1 MWCNHK
7 FSARNKAAKRVGWG
21 FGTKF
26 EIDVCVCVCVGG
38 WVGEGAGAG
47 FCSMAVFSDS
57 TLDLT
62 SLKNFIIAKFIP
74 FY

>member
-26 EIDVCVCVCVGG
+26 EIDVCVCVCVWVGG
-38 WVGEGAGAG
+38 WGGEGAG

>member
-1 MWCNHK
+1 MC
-7 FSARNKAAKRVGWG
+7 
-21 FGTKF
+21 
-26 EIDVCVCVCVGG
+26 VCVCVCVWVGG
-38 WVGEGAGAG
+38 WGGGGGAG

>member
-7 FSARNKAAKRVGWG
+7 FSARNKPAKRVGWG

-26 EIDVCVCVCVGG
+26 EIDVCVCVCV
-38 WVGEGAGAG
+38 WVGGEGAG

>member
-1 MWCNHK
+1 MC
-7 FSARNKAAKRVGWG
+7 GC
-21 FGTKF
+21 
-26 EIDVCVCVCVGG
+26 VCVCVCGWGG
-38 WVGEGAGAG
+38 GGEGAG

>member
-1 MWCNHK
+1 MC
-7 FSARNKAAKRVGWG
+7 
-21 FGTKF
+21 
-26 EIDVCVCVCVGG
+26 VCVCVCVGG
-38 WVGEGAGAG
+38 WEGAG

>member
-1 MWCNHK
+1 MC
-7 FSARNKAAKRVGWG
+7 VC
-21 FGTKF
+21 
-26 EIDVCVCVCVGG
+26 VCVCVCVGG
-38 WVGEGAGAG
+38 WVGGGGEGAG
-47 FCSMAVFSDS
+47 FFSMAVFSDS